1 MIGIYKI
8 TSPTGKIYVGQSIN
22 IEKRFYQYKKL
33 HCKGQVIL
41 YNSFIKHGVE
51 KHKFEILC
59 ECEISELNDKE
70 RYYQDLYS
78 VLEEKG
84 MNCNLTK
91 SSDRSGKH
99 SDETK
104 LKISIANKGRKHS
117 EETKDKIRKRNLGN
131 NYRTG
136 IPTKEE
142 TKIKIGLGNLGKIR
156 TKDFKINA
164 SIKTKGRITNEE
176 TKNKLSIQKLGKLN
190 PMYGNTKENHHNYGK
205 NWKQKNEFK
214 KLILDTSTGI
224 FFYGFQE
231 AADAFLIKRSTL
243 QGYLSGFRKNK
254 TNLIYV

>member
-8 TSPTGKIYVGQSIN
+8 TSPSKRVYIGQSNN
-22 IEKRFYQYKKL
+22 IKQRFRHYRSM
-33 HCKGQVIL
+33 HCKDQTIL
-41 YNSFIKHGVE
+41 YRSFAKYGVE
-51 KHKFEILC
+51 NHKFEILT
-59 ECEISELNDKE
+59 ECNENELNDKE

-78 VLEEKG
+78 VLNEKG

-91 SSDRSGKH
+91 SSDRSGKL
-99 SDETK
+99 SEETK

-117 EETKDKIRKRNLGN
+117 EETKDKIRKKNLGN

-164 SIKTKGRITNEE
+164 SIKMKGRITNEE

-224 FFYGFQE
+224 FFYGSQE

-254 TNLIYV
+254 TNLIFV